1 MNDKDNF
8 ELDFGEKVEDIMS
21 KAKTGEEK
29 TEEEISQE
37 AESEEVIED
46 LVEYEDISSSSSKE
60 AKKGW
65 WKRLAKWKKA
75 LLISALSLILLIV
88 GLYGYVRI
96 RFNYNYDKKFN
107 VQVEQKD
114 ENIVNVALFGV
125 DCRDEDDFT
134 GLTDSIMI
142 LSINKKTDT
151 IKIISVMRDT
161 FVPIID
167 EKEEFKKYGKI
178 NSAYASGKE
187 DVTKSATIA
196 VNTLNYVYD
205 LDISNYAVINFY
217 GMAEII
223 DAVGGINAT
232 ITQDELTI
240 KGKDKPNLNGCMQEI
255 CKEKGLNVKDYYITK
270 PGEQKLNGVQAV
282 AYARVRHCRSV
293 WGTNNDFGRTDRQRH
308 VMQELFNKAVK
319 MDKKKYVELVD
330 ALIPCSKTS
339 LGPSEIVDLA
349 VKVLLQNPSFEQ
361 YRLPPEEHLA
371 EMLMNSPSGY
381 GSVIYY
387 DIDYVA
393 RLMNAVIFDNQTF
406 EEFIKENPVER
417 NDWFKA
423 SSRPSGGTRPSSNA
437 NKPSQSETGKKPS
450 QTVTSSKPSSDG
462 ETSKPKPSKD
472 EETSKPS
479 KDEETSKPSEEDVTS
494 KPSKD
499 DVTSKPSEDDVT
511 SEETPSGETSTPSN
525 GDENIPDDVTSKP
538 SEGDVTSEKTPGGET
553 STPSE
558 DDVTSEPTQGTVSSQ
573 PSIGSEET
581 TPQSRSK

>member
-8 ELDFGEKVEDIMS
+8 ELDFGEKIEDIMS
-21 KAKTGEEK
+21 KSKSLDNEN
-29 TEEEISQE
+29 EEEILQE
-37 AESEEVIED
+37 AQNEEIIED
-46 LVEYEDISSSSSKE
+46 QVKYEDISSSSGKK

-65 WKRLAKWKKA
+65 WKLLSKWKKA
-75 LLISALSLILLIV
+75 ALISVASIILLTA

-96 RFNYNYDKKFN
+96 RFNYNYDKQFN
-107 VQVEQKD
+107 VEIEQKD

-161 FVPIID
+161 FVPILD
-167 EKEEFKKYGKI
+167 ENEEFKKYGKI

-187 DVTKSATIA
+187 DITKSATIA

-232 ITQDELTI
+232 ITQDELTA

-255 CKEKGLNVKDYYITK
+255 CKEKGLNAKDYYITQ
-270 PGEQKLNGVQAV
+270 PGEQKLNGIQAV
-282 AYARVRHCRSV
+282 AYARVRHCRST
-293 WGTNNDFGRTDRQRH
+293 WGTNNDYGRTDRQRH

-319 MDKKKYVELVD
+319 MDKTKYVELVD
-330 ALIPCSKTS
+330 ALIPCSRTS

-361 YRLPPEEHLA
+361 YRLPPEEHVY
-371 EMLMNSPSGY
+371 EMLMDSPSGY

-387 DIDYVA
+387 DIDYAA
-393 RLMNAVIFDNQTF
+393 RLMNAVIFDDQTF
-406 EEFIKENPVER
+406 EEFIEENPIER
-417 NDWFKA
+417 NDWFKTSA
-423 SSRPSGGTRPSSNA
+423 RPSGGTRPSTN
-437 NKPSQSETGKKPS
+437 NTDKTSQTAVSSKSS
-450 QTVTSSKPSSDG
+450 QTVPSSKPSSSD
-462 ETSKPKPSKD
+462 
-472 EETSKPS
+472 ETSKPS
-479 KDEETSKPSEEDVTS
+479 DDGETSL
-494 KPSKD
+494 PSKD
-499 DVTSKPSEDDVT
+499 DETSSSSDQDETSSGTTSSET
-511 SEETPSGETSTPSN
+511 SEESTGSEPSDPSGEGGTSSGT
-525 GDENIPDDVTSKP
+525 TS
-538 SEGDVTSEKTPGGET
+538 SETSDGSTSSDPGGSSGVDGTSSGTTSSET
-553 STPSE
+553 
-558 DDVTSEPTQGTVSSQ
+558 DEPTTVSSQ
-573 PSIGSEET
+573 PSTSSEDSSS
-581 TPQSRSK
+581 QSRSKRKG